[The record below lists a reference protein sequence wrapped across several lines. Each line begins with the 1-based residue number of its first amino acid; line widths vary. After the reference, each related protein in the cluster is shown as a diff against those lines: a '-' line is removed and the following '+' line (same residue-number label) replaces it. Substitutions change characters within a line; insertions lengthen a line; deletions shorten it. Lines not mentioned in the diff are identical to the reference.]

1 MLEESADVVP
11 NGEAAGAVAG
21 VGVAPKGPPA
31 VDPNT
36 DVEDCCGADVVAVD
50 VPNIDDPAGLKTEE
64 EALEEPK
71 GEEAVGAV
79 PKLLLAPK
87 IEEP

>member
-50 VPNIDDPAGLKTEE
+50 VPNIDDPDLGPGSMNIDAN
-64 EALEEPK
+64 
-71 GEEAVGAV
+71 VN
-79 PKLLLAPK
+79 
-87 IEEP
+87 I

>member
-50 VPNIDDPAGLKTEE
+50 VPNIDDPAGLKNEE
-64 EALEEPK
+64 EALEEAK